1 MWISVWCSVHTAWQS
16 FCCCTVHRGSLH
28 VLSSPVLAETYKD
41 DVPMQ
46 DVREKLVNERQRMMT
61 DLSSISF
68 LQPFP
73 SCANF
78 VLCNVTNGYD
88 AKAVKIDL
96 AKQGIMVRHYAQR
109 HLAGFIRISVG
120 KPEQTDKL
128 MSALRQL

>member
-1 MWISVWCSVHTAWQS
+1 MAELLLLHCALWITA
-16 FCCCTVHRGSLH
+16 
-28 VLSSPVLAETYKD
+28 VLSSPVLPETYKD

-78 VLCNVTNGYD
+78 ILCNVTNGYD
-88 AKAVKIDL
+88 AKAVKVGL

-128 MSALRQL
+128 LSALRQL

>member
-1 MWISVWCSVHTAWQS
+1 MHC
-16 FCCCTVHRGSLH
+16 GSLH
-28 VLSSPVLAETYKD
+28 VLSNPVLADSYKD
-41 DVPMQ
+41 DVPVQ

-78 VLCNVTNGYD
+78 ILCNVTTGYD
-88 AKAVKIDL
+88 AKAVKVGL

-128 MSALRQL
+128 LSALRQL